1 MIAMSLDNMDVMEWL
16 TSDIVAVTRRYR
28 AMYRKEQDD
37 PERILALYS
46 ESIRELLDAAMRGS
60 GQLAGVEHELT
71 LPG

>member
-16 TSDIVAVTRRYR
+16 TSDIVTVTRRYL
-28 AMYRKEQDD
+28 AMYRKEEDD

-46 ESIRELLDAAMRGS
+46 ENVRELLDAAMRGS
-60 GQLAGVEHELT
+60 GQLAGVEHDLT